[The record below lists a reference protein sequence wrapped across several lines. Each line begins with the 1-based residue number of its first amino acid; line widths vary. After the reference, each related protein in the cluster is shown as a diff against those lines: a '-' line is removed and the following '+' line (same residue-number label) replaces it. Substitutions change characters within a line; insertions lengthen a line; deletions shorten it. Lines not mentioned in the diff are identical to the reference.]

1 MIIFK
6 KLLFILI
13 LIYAGIYDYKK
24 RIIPDKVHVAILV
37 SALIS
42 SFNPIQSTLGLLIL
56 PIPFIVPIYFNENSI
71 GGGDIK
77 LVASIGFFLGLTK
90 GIVAMIIALSL
101 STIISVVF
109 KRHSRELIP
118 LGPYL
123 AIGSIMSLL
132 L

>member
-37 SALIS
+37 SALLS

-56 PIPFIVPIYFNENSI
+56 PIPFIVPIFFDENSI

-77 LVASIGFFLGLTK
+77 LVASIGFFLGLTE
-90 GIVAMIIALSL
+90 GILAMIIALFL
-101 STIISVVF
+101 SAIISVVF
-109 KRHSRELIP
+109 KRNSRELIP

-123 AIGSIMSLL
+123 AIGSIISLL